1 MQTKSSAPSCFFRE
15 SGCILLKIFPSSFL
29 EFPKA
34 SPGEREIF
42 KKLKETSKGE
52 DWIVLHSLELLS
64 HINKDQSEAD
74 FVVMIPGTGILV
86 LEVKAAKSVSQNENG
101 WQIGSKFEK
110 RGPFKQ
116 ANDAMRSIMEYL
128 STMNVDTYGVP
139 FVYAVWFTH
148 ITEKQIASSIS
159 WRPEQVLASEDLKLE
174 VTEVLLETTKNLV
187 SDLKINFK
195 GSIAPYRKL
204 EEISQILLP
213 RFTAFQSPVERQKDV
228 KDFLAIAL
236 KEQLQMV
243 TLVESLRAV
252 VLQGL
257 AGTGKTFIAIHSAR
271 LAHERGETVLFLCYN
286 NMLADYLKEKLTNYP
301 LVKVT
306 SFHALMLE
314 ISELEV
320 PDSVDPTWWETILPG
335 EALKHSDAYA
345 KANNFDTVIV
355 DEAQDLGTTSFLL
368 LLDQFLNGGLL
379 AAKKVMI
386 CGDFANQGVYVP
398 GVDTLSNYKSA
409 IVDLQVL
416 SPLLT
421 NCRNTKTLGEFLLG
435 FLKLDPE
442 YDYFRRRDEESIVKP
457 FLTSEDSEILP
468 KLKSILS
475 EMLLKFTPDQ
485 VVILSPQKS
494 KLEEIVAKLK
504 LNFTHIRLPKTGHLR
519 WGSVQEFKGLEALAV
534 ILIEFEGP
542 NTVLHE
548 SFYVGATRSI
558 HDFIFFLPED
568 KLNELTRG

>member
-1 MQTKSSAPSCFFRE
+1 MKIIPST
-15 SGCILLKIFPSSFL
+15 FL

-42 KKLKETSKGE
+42 KKLKETSKGQ

-64 HINKDQSEAD
+64 HVNMAQSEAD

-101 WQIGSKFEK
+101 WQIGAKFEK

-128 STMNVDTYGVP
+128 ETMNVDTYSVP

-148 ITEKQIASSIS
+148 ITRKQIASSIS

-174 VTEVLLETTKNLV
+174 ITDVLLETTQNLV

-195 GSIAPYRKL
+195 GQIAPSRKL
-204 EEISQILLP
+204 EEISQVLLP

-228 KDFLAIAL
+228 KDFLEIAL
-236 KEQLQMV
+236 QEQLQMV
-243 TLVESLRAV
+243 KLIDSLRAV

-257 AGTGKTFIAIHSAR
+257 AGTGKTYIAIHAAR
-271 LAHERGETVLFLCYN
+271 LAHERGEKVLFLCFN
-286 NMLADYLKEKLTNYP
+286 NMLADYLKNRMANYP

-306 SFHALMLE
+306 SFHAIMLE

-320 PDSVDPTWWETILPG
+320 PDKADQSWWETVLPG
-335 EALKHSDAYA
+335 EALKHSEAYA
-345 KANNFDTVIV
+345 EANSFDTVII
-355 DEAQDLGTTSFLL
+355 DEAQDLGTTNFLL
-368 LLDQFLNGGLL
+368 LLDQFLNGGLS
-379 AAKKVMI
+379 AAKKILI
-386 CGDFANQGVYVP
+386 CGDFAHQGVYVP
-398 GVDTLSNYKSA
+398 GVDTLLNYKNA
-409 IVDLQVL
+409 IGDLQIL
-416 SPLLT
+416 NPLLT
-421 NCRNTKTLGEFLLG
+421 NCRNTKTLGEFLLT
-435 FLKLDPE
+435 FLELDPE
-442 YDYFRRRDEESIVKP
+442 YDDFRRKGEESIVTP
-457 FLTSEDSEILP
+457 ILTANDSEILP
-468 KLKSILS
+468 RLRLILA
-475 EMLLKFTPDQ
+475 EMQLKFTPDQ
-485 VVILSPQKS
+485 IVILSPQKS
-494 KLEEIVAKLK
+494 KLEDLIGKLK
-504 LNFTHIRLPKTGHLR
+504 LNLTDIRSPKTGYIR

-534 ILIEFEGP
+534 VLIEFEGANP
-542 NTVLHE
+542 VLQE

-568 KLNELTRG
+568 KVSELARG

>member
-1 MQTKSSAPSCFFRE
+1 M
-15 SGCILLKIFPSSFL
+15 KIIPSSFV

-64 HINKDQSEAD
+64 HINQDQSEAD

-101 WQIGSKFEK
+101 WQIGAKFEK

-128 STMNVDTYGVP
+128 ETMNVDTYSVP

-148 ITEKQIASSIS
+148 ITGKQIASSIS

-174 VTEVLLETTKNLV
+174 ITDVLLKTTKNLV

-195 GSIAPYRKL
+195 GQIAPSRKL

-213 RFTAFQSPVERQKDV
+213 RFTAFQSPIERQKDV
-228 KDFLAIAL
+228 KDFLEIAL
-236 KEQLQMV
+236 QEQLQMV
-243 TLVESLRAV
+243 TLIDSLRAV

-257 AGTGKTFIAIHSAR
+257 AGTGKTFIAIHAAR
-271 LAHERGETVLFLCYN
+271 LAHERGEKVLFLCYN
-286 NMLADYLKEKLTNYP
+286 SMLADYLKDKMANYP

-320 PDSVDPTWWETILPG
+320 PDRVDHSWWETVLPG
-335 EALKHSDAYA
+335 EALKHSDSYA
-345 KANNFDTVIV
+345 KVNSFDTVII

-368 LLDQFLNGGLL
+368 LLDQFLNGGLS
-379 AAKKVMI
+379 AAKKIMI
-386 CGDFANQGVYVP
+386 CGDFAHQGVYVP
-398 GVDTLSNYKSA
+398 GVDSLANYKSA
-409 IVDLQVL
+409 IGDLQVL
-416 SPLLT
+416 NPLLT
-421 NCRNTKTLGEFLLG
+421 NCRNTKTLGEFLLA

-442 YDYFRRRDEESIVKP
+442 YDKFRRKDEESIVKP
-457 FLTSEDSEILP
+457 ILISQDSEILP
-468 KLKSILS
+468 KLRLILAD
-475 EMLLKFTPDQ
+475 MLLKFTPDQ
-485 VVILSPQKS
+485 VVVLSPQKS
-494 KLEEIVAKLK
+494 KLEELVGKLK
-504 LNFTHIRLPKTGHLR
+504 LNLTHIKQAKTGHLR

-534 ILIEFEGP
+534 ILIEFEGA
-542 NTVLHE
+542 NAVLHE

-558 HDFIFFLPED
+558 HDFFFFLSED
-568 KLNELTRG
+568 KVKELTRG

>member
-1 MQTKSSAPSCFFRE
+1 MKVIPST
-15 SGCILLKIFPSSFL
+15 FL

-42 KKLKETSKGE
+42 KKLKETSKGQ

-64 HINKDQSEAD
+64 HVNMAQSEAD

-101 WQIGSKFEK
+101 WQIGAKFEK

-128 STMNVDTYGVP
+128 ETMNVDTYSVP

-148 ITEKQIASSIS
+148 ITRKQIASSIS

-174 VTEVLLETTKNLV
+174 ITDVLLETTQNLV

-195 GSIAPYRKL
+195 GQIAPSRKL
-204 EEISQILLP
+204 EEISQVLLP

-228 KDFLAIAL
+228 KDFLEIAL
-236 KEQLQMV
+236 QEQLQMV
-243 TLVESLRAV
+243 KLIDNLRAV

-257 AGTGKTFIAIHSAR
+257 AGTGKTSIAIHAAR
-271 LAHERGETVLFLCYN
+271 LAHERGEKVLFLCYN
-286 NMLADYLKEKLTNYP
+286 NMLADYLKNRMANYP

-306 SFHALMLE
+306 SFHAMMLE

-320 PDSVDPTWWETILPG
+320 PDKADQSWWETVLPG
-335 EALKHSDAYA
+335 EALKHSEAYA
-345 KANNFDTVIV
+345 EANSFDTVII
-355 DEAQDLGTTSFLL
+355 DEAQDLGTTNFLL

-379 AAKKVMI
+379 AAKKIMI
-386 CGDFANQGVYVP
+386 CGDFAHQGVYVP
-398 GVDTLSNYKSA
+398 GVDTLLNYKNA
-409 IVDLQVL
+409 IGDLQIL
-416 SPLLT
+416 NPLLT
-421 NCRNTKTLGEFLLG
+421 NCRNTKTLGEFLLT
-435 FLKLDPE
+435 FLELDPE
-442 YDYFRRRDEESIVKP
+442 YDDFRRKSEESIVRP
-457 FLTSEDSEILP
+457 ILTANDSEILP
-468 KLKSILS
+468 RLRLILA
-475 EMLLKFTPDQ
+475 EMQLKFTPDQ
-485 VVILSPQKS
+485 IVILSPQKN
-494 KLEEIVAKLK
+494 KLEDLIGKLK
-504 LNFTHIRLPKTGHLR
+504 LNLTDIRSPKTGHIR

-534 ILIEFEGP
+534 VLIEFEGANP
-542 NTVLHE
+542 VLQE

-558 HDFIFFLPED
+558 HDFIFFLPQD
-568 KLNELTRG
+568 KVSELARG